1 MKIILKG
8 PKLLNG
14 IFLKLKTS
22 QMTKLISVET
32 ARFGNY
38 TLLGLV
44 TSYCGKETVLMAY
57 KLLDEMMVNNSW
69 RQQSKLL
76 GLGVF
81 KNTFKRSIVEACGNS
96 R

>member
-57 KLLDEMMVNNSW
+57 KLLDEMMVNNNW

-76 GLGVF
+76 GCLKIHLNDLLLRPG
-81 KNTFKRSIVEACGNS
+81 SNS